1 MGVGRSFAVA
11 AVAAAQS
18 HPGPVQRMCC
28 NLVLICGRISSA
40 LPFVDIAVDTLC
52 GHSRPSSYL
61 VGCGVLVYMPP
72 RCLRGYACCIERR
85 FTEGASWTWA
95 DLSYSHVDDT
105 MLIRPQPIRRYYAG
119 VLQE

>member
-11 AVAAAQS
+11 AVATAHS
-18 HPGPVQRMCC
+18 HPGPVQRMCR
-28 NLVLICGRISSA
+28 NLVLICGRISSV

-61 VGCGVLVYMPP
+61 VGCGVLGYMQP
-72 RCLRGYACCIERR
+72 RCLRVYAYCIERR
-85 FTEGASWTWA
+85 FTEGRASWTWA
-95 DLSYSHVDDT
+95 DLSYSHVDD